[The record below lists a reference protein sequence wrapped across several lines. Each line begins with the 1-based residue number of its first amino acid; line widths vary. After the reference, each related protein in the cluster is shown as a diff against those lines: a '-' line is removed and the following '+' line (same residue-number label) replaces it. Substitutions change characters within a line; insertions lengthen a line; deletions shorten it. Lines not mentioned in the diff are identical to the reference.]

1 MKNFLALC
9 VVLLL
14 ASCASIQY
22 EGFSY
27 TRIGNQELIDVTIN
41 MEKSPDGSMILESH
55 LGQQV
60 SEKELKEILTPM
72 VLQML
77 QGYGLVP

>member
-1 MKNFLALC
+1 MKTLLALC
-9 VVLLL
+9 VVVLL
-14 ASCASIQY
+14 ASFASIQY

-27 TRIGNQELIDVTIN
+27 TRIGNQELIDVTID
-41 MEKSPDGSMILESH
+41 MEKKPDGSMKLKSH

-72 VLQML
+72 ILQLL